1 MSETTNL
8 KLFKHDDPPN
18 NTDQFDV
25 EKALND
31 NWDKIERFAEKV
43 NNKVI
48 EIEEIIDTLI
58 VTKTITLNE
67 DVAEQAEYELP
78 ISYTVGN
85 DSLKIHWQGVLLE
98 QGEDGNY
105 IEIGEPGQASNKV
118 KFGWNL
124 EAGETLII
132 EVRGDTNE

>member
-31 NWDKIERFAEKV
+31 NWDKIDDYLGNINTK
-43 NNKVI
+43 
-48 EIEEIIDTLI
+48 IDTLI
-58 VTKTITLNE
+58 TTKTITLNE
-67 DVAEQAEYELP
+67 DVAEQTEYELP

-105 IEIGEPGQASNKV
+105 IEIGETRQASNKV

>member
-1 MSETTNL
+1 MTERLELYKCSVCSNVVEVTNEGVGVL
-8 KLFKHDDPPN
+8 VCCGQNMEL
-18 NTDQFDV
+18 
-25 EKALND
+25 
-31 NWDKIERFAEKV
+31 
-43 NNKVI
+43 
-48 EIEEIIDTLI
+48 
-58 VTKTITLNE
+58 LNE
-67 DVAEQAEYELP
+67 NIAEQIEYELP

-105 IEIGEPGQASNKV
+105 LEVGEQGQASNKV
-118 KFGWNL
+118 KFGWDL

>member
-18 NTDQFDV
+18 NENQFDV
-25 EKALND
+25 KKALND
-31 NWDKIERFAEKV
+31 NLDKIDDFAGNIKT
-43 NNKVI
+43 K
-48 EIEEIIDTLI
+48 IDTLI
-58 VTKTITLNE
+58 VTKTIILNE
-67 DVAEQAEYELP
+67 DVEEQTEYEFP

-105 IEIGEPGQASNKV
+105 IEVGEPGQASNKV

-124 EAGETLII
+124 ESGETLII

>member
-1 MSETTNL
+1 MSETANL
-8 KLFKHDDPPN
+8 KLFKHDNPPN
-18 NTDQFDV
+18 NTNQFDAK
-25 EKALND
+25 KALND
-31 NWDKIERFAEKV
+31 NWDKLDDFSENIKT
-43 NNKVI
+43 K
-48 EIEEIIDTLI
+48 IDTLI

-67 DVAEQAEYELP
+67 DVAEQTEYELP

-98 QGEDGNY
+98 QGEEGNY
-105 IEIGEPGQASNKV
+105 IEVGERGQASNEV
-118 KFGWNL
+118 KFGWDL